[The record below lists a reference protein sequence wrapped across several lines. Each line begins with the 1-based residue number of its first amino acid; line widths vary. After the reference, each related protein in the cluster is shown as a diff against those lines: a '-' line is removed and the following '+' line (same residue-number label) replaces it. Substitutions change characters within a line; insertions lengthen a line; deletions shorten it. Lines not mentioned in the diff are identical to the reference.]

1 MLPYPT
7 RASAAVRQFAS
18 ARRRLLLGGAG
29 AALAA
34 TGALP
39 RTARAGFNFFLNE
52 FTATREELQAE
63 IAKRFPLTERYAEL
77 FSVTL
82 REPRLALDGQ
92 AGQAGRA
99 TLAARLTISSPL
111 LSPSDVPG
119 RVAVSSA
126 LRWDAQGLAVRL
138 QDPRAEQVELE
149 GVHGRDAQQL
159 QRIGAVVAQQLLQGY
174 ALRTFKPEELRF
186 GIKTYEVQSISIGD
200 DAIKVA
206 LK

>member
-7 RASAAVRQFAS
+7 RASAAVRHFAS

-63 IAKRFPLTERYAEL
+63 IAKRFPLTERYAEV

-82 REPRLALDGQ
+82 REPRLALD
-92 AGQAGRA
+92 GQAGRA